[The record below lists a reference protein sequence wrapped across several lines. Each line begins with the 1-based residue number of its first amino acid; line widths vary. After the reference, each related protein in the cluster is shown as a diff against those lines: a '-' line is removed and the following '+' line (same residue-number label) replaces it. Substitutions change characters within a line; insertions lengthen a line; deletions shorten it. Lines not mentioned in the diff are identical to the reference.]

1 MKKTALLI
9 LLLLLL
15 SACVRPAPT
24 PDAFSFGTNTPSSS
38 KATPTAI
45 VVKASNTPLGND
57 DPTPFIITPT
67 EENPITPTGEYTST
81 PSITDTPAATDT
93 PTQPPTPIEP
103 GFDPVA
109 RWSSPRFIETFDS
122 DDNWVAKNGIL
133 PDTGNIK
140 LEIIDNTLSV
150 TGKHQDFD
158 TWWFSTATLGDMYI
172 EMTVNS
178 GDCKED
184 DSYGTILRGA
194 PSGEPAHGYIAG
206 FTCDGKFF
214 VRRLDTT
221 DPYIAAAIFIPTDSD
236 YIVRGSG
243 KTNVL
248 GFLAIKNEFTLYAN
262 GYEVA
267 YFTDETYSVGRYG
280 VFIKA
285 GPTENYTYTVSKIRV
300 WDLRYK

>member
-1 MKKTALLI
+1 MKKYMYMFLLM
-9 LLLLLL
+9 LLLT
-15 SACVRPAPT
+15 SCVRPAPA
-24 PDAFSFGTNTPSSS
+24 PDPVSFSTYTLSSS
-38 KATPTAI
+38 SGTSTAI
-45 VVKASNTPLGND
+45 VVKASNTPLGSGG
-57 DPTPFIITPT
+57 PTPFIITPT
-67 EENPITPTGEYTST
+67 DENPITPTSEF
-81 PSITDTPAATDT
+81 TDTPSATDT
-93 PTQPPTPIEP
+93 PSPTDTPTEPPTPAEP

-109 RWSSPRFIETFDS
+109 RWNSPRFIDTFDS
-122 DDNWVAKNGIL
+122 DDNWVAKNGEL

-158 TWWFSTATLGDMYI
+158 TWWFSSSTLGDMYV
-172 EMTVNS
+172 EMTINT

-184 DSYGTILRGA
+184 DAYGIILRGA

-206 FTCDGKFF
+206 FTCDGKYF

-221 DPYIAAAIFIPTDSD
+221 DPYIVASLFTPANND
-236 YIVRGSG
+236 YIIRGSG
-243 KTNVL
+243 KTSVL
-248 GFLAIKNEFTLYAN
+248 GFLAVKNEFTLYSN

-267 YFTDETYSVGRYG
+267 YFTDETYDIGRYG

-285 GPTENYTYTVSKIRV
+285 GPTENYSYTVSRIRV